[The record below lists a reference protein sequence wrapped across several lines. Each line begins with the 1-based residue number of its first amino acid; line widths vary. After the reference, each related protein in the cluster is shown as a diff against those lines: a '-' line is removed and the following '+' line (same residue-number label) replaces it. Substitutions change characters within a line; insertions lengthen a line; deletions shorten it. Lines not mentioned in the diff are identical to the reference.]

1 MGGKNVQ
8 VLAVDLPNFKGGML
22 DWCKCAYINKEETKI
37 EYLCCRQVS
46 TKQNLFIKKLESV
59 AKCFLF
65 VYVQGPLNCNKNN
78 E

>member
-46 TKQNLFIKKLESV
+46 TK
-59 AKCFLF
+59 
-65 VYVQGPLNCNKNN
+65 
-78 E
+78 